1 MDTKDISLFL
11 AIARLGS
18 ISRTAEQLFMSQSTV
33 TTRLQ
38 RLERTLGYDLF
49 IRLSSGVQLTAEG
62 QRLLPL
68 AERMATIEERMLSP
82 DSTEVPILRILS
94 GRAFV
99 SVDVPACL
107 KRIVERTSV
116 HLKVRMGMYDQMR
129 DALLANQVDFC
140 FLGEPIYHP
149 NVKQVEFTPDIIDL
163 VVPAGHHFTH
173 DFPGLRALGGEPLV
187 AFGRSISPFRKRV
200 MDLLARA
207 GVYPPVRMELDSIDG
222 IKAMVAQGLGVAFL
236 PRRTLH
242 DAAFKGY
249 VTIPLQD
256 ANWTRPTL
264 LAYPEAIHDRP
275 LTQSFVSVVADYYR
289 DLDRHA

>member
-38 RLERTLGYDLF
+38 RLERTVGYDLF
-49 IRLSSGVQLTAEG
+49 LRSANGVQLTAEG
-62 QRLLPL
+62 QRLIPL
-68 AERMATIEERMLSP
+68 AQRMATIENSMLSP
-82 DSTEVPILRILS
+82 DTTEAPILRILS

-107 KRIVERTSV
+107 KRVVKQTSV
-116 HLKVRMGMYDQMR
+116 HLKVRMGMYDQMK

-149 NVKQVEFTPDIIDL
+149 HVRQVEFAPDVIDL

-173 DFPGLRALGGEPLV
+173 DFPGLKALGNEPLV
-187 AFGRSISPFRKRV
+187 AFGRSTSPFRKRV

-222 IKAMVAQGLGVAFL
+222 IKAMVAEGLGVSFL

-242 DAAFKGY
+242 DAAFKNY
-249 VTIPLQD
+249 VTIPL
-256 ANWTRPTL
+256 NNPEWSRPTL
-264 LAYPEAIHDRP
+264 LAYPDAIHERP
-275 LTQSFVSVVADYYR
+275 LTQTFVSLVSAYYR
-289 DLDRHA
+289 ELTPRG